1 MDVLRELEHSKKIMA
16 TKMDIEY
23 IIEKTKIMCD
33 QFNFSVHD
41 LRNQIDTTDSY
52 IENYIPLK
60 TVKEVAS
67 ILKESLDGEV
77 YERLQSYQSIRV

>member
-1 MDVLRELEHSKKIMA
+1 
-16 TKMDIEY
+16 
-23 IIEKTKIMCD
+23 
-33 QFNFSVHD
+33 VHD

-77 YERLQSYQSIRV
+77 YERMQAF